1 MTITKNEE
9 LKNLMD
15 FYNYQVKPYGV
26 SADRE
31 DKQYVAEEYERLTGK
46 KADFIIW

>member
-1 MTITKNEE
+1 MTNNNE
-9 LKNLMD
+9 LKDLMD

-31 DKQYVAEEYERLTGK
+31 DKEYVATEYERLTGQ
-46 KADFIIW
+46 KATFIVW